1 MNESKTSCAST
12 DQKWSTWESID
23 WNKCEIAVNKLQA
36 RIVKAQK
43 AGKHGRVKALQW
55 MLTHS
60 FYAKALAVKRVT
72 SNRGSK
78 TAGVDKAV
86 WATSNSKFKAISELR
101 RRGYTP
107 QPLRRYILK
116 RVTGSCV
123 H

>member
-1 MNESKTSCAST
+1 MNENKTSCAST
-12 DQKWSTWESID
+12 NQKWSTWESID

-36 RIVKAQK
+36 RIVKVQK
-43 AGKHGRVKALQW
+43 AGKYGRVKALQW

-86 WATSNSKFKAISELR
+86 
-101 RRGYTP
+101 
-107 QPLRRYILK
+107 
-116 RVTGSCV
+116 
-123 H
+123 